1 VPVQL
6 GLEERRRT
14 AILDAA
20 GALIAERGYH
30 AVRIADIA
38 RLVGTSTGAVH
49 YYFPGKNDVL
59 TAALRHTLER
69 AFERQSAE
77 LVRIDNAHQRL
88 LKLID
93 MQLPT
98 VGRVRDEWSVWLQF
112 WAEAAI
118 HPELRPVHNEFYD
131 RWRDAIARTVRRG
144 QRQGVFRGDLDID
157 WVTRRLTALTD
168 GAAIQVLTG
177 AAGMTV
183 TVMRELL
190 VEFVERELV
199 APRPTR

>member
-6 GLEERRRT
+6 EVEERRRT

-20 GALIAERGYH
+20 GRLIAERGYH

-59 TAALRHTLER
+59 TAALSHTVDR

-77 LVRIDNAHQRL
+77 LTRIDDAHQRL

-98 VGRVRDEWSVWLQF
+98 VGRVRDEWSVWMQF
-112 WAEAAI
+112 WAEATI
-118 HPELRPVHNEFYD
+118 HPELRPVHNRFYA
-131 RWRDAIARTVRRG
+131 RWQETVARIVCRG
-144 QRQGVFRGDLDID
+144 QRQGVFRADADVDG
-157 WVTRRLTALTD
+157 VTRRLTALTD
-168 GAAIQVLTG
+168 GVAIQVLTG
-177 AAGMTV
+177 APGMTV

-190 VEFVERELV
+190 VDVVRQELI
-199 APRPTR
+199 APPTA